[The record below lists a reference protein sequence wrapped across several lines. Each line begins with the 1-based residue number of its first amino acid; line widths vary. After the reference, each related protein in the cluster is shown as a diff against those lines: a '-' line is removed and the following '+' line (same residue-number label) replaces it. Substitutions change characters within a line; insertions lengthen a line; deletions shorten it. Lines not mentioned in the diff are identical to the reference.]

1 MKLAYDFDNGWQLS
15 YLASLFHQD
24 DDAGV
29 DSWLRDPSGAVIYA
43 GNSNIN
49 GYNYNIAA
57 STFSNNVYNW
67 QQSQLAQGLTLK
79 SGADGDFQWE
89 AIASRYDYLNDKQ
102 RVPTAAL
109 PGAFTAGAGTIN
121 RMNGTGWYTLDADA
135 AWRGWTDH
143 EISFGAHRD
152 AETFAQLRNNLTD
165 WIAGGLGS
173 AVNSA
178 PRDAPPPMRCGCRT
192 SGRCCPISRPRQG
205 CAMKTGAPM
214 TAPTF
219 PPRRP

>member
-1 MKLAYDFDNGWQLS
+1 MAGKLS

-29 DSWLRDPSGAVIYA
+29 DSWLRNPSGATVYS

-79 SGADGDFQWE
+79 SGADGDFAWE

-109 PGAFTAGAGTIN
+109 PGAFTGWRRHDQPHERHRLVYAGCQWRCGAAGPITK
-121 RMNGTGWYTLDADA
+121 
-135 AWRGWTDH
+135 
-143 EISFGAHRD
+143 FP
-152 AETFAQLRNNLTD
+152 
-165 WIAGGLGS
+165 
-173 AVNSA
+173 SA
-178 PRDAPPPMRCGCRT
+178 PIAMPKPLP
-192 SGRCCPISRPRQG
+192 S
-205 CAMKTGAPM
+205 CATI
-214 TAPTF
+214 
-219 PPRRP
+219 